1 MRHSTKDIV
10 SMPSPRQENSS
21 RVRKSV
27 PARQSAIDSLPLGSG
42 DWTVDG
48 VPGLVI
54 RCGAKTKS
62 FRLQRRVN
70 GKLAQRVLGEMSLAA
85 ARRLAMRTWAQ
96 LKPAPP
102 DGRMTLGEAWA
113 RYLEEK
119 PLAEKTRQLYE

>member
-1 MRHSTKDIV
+1 MRQSTTNIL
-10 SMPSPRQENSS
+10 SMPLPRQENSS
-21 RVRKSV
+21 RGRKSV

-54 RCGAKTKS
+54 RCGARTKS

-85 ARRLAMRTWAQ
+85 ARRLAMKTWACSGS
-96 LKPAPP
+96 A
-102 DGRMTLGEAWA
+102 
-113 RYLEEK
+113 
-119 PLAEKTRQLYE
+119 